1 GGAAVRLLEGH
12 EQGVVGEPARLGLA
26 ERPQLGALRGGGALL
41 EAPGGALQQ
50 RELGGDQGAV
60 VDALPRQRRQGRQLP
75 RLQPPLGDELL
86 DGDQVVVAGERAERL
101 VGAVAVAGW
110 AQGHH
115 LPQALPGLLEE
126 VEPGDRLAA
135 QLADAVRPR
144 QRGGAEQDA
153 RAPGEPH
160 GYLHRGR
167 RAPALTSRTAC
178 PTPSGRWSAPRSRRA
193 RPSSAR
199 TAATAPAW
207 AAAAGPRPA
216 APRWPGRRRTAAWRR
231 RRPGGATCRRSA
243 PPAR

>member
-1 GGAAVRLLEGH
+1 PTPLAEEPELPRLVLAYPRGHLPAGARQGAGLAATQLGLPVGPGGAAVRLLEGH

-144 QRGGAEQDA
+144 QRGGVEQDA
-153 RAPGEPH
+153 RAPGERH
-160 GYLHRGR
+160 GY
-167 RAPALTSRTAC
+167 
-178 PTPSGRWSAPRSRRA
+178 
-193 RPSSAR
+193 
-199 TAATAPAW
+199 
-207 AAAAGPRPA
+207 
-216 APRWPGRRRTAAWRR
+216 
-231 RRPGGATCRRSA
+231 
-243 PPAR
+243 